1 MLMEYRRGRIDSD
14 LGGRGLAPHPGRHR
28 DSDQQSLG
36 AEQARNDLS
45 PRLGALAHEELVA
58 ALLELCS
65 RGFDVIDV
73 ELELRVRGWGFGCA
87 FDAHTKLLPRLE
99 RLPRPH

>member
-36 AEQARNDLS
+36 AEQARHDLS

-65 RGFDVIDV
+65 RGFVVIDV
-73 ELELRVRGWGFGCA
+73 QLEPRVRGWWVGGPFSGASACLRGPGA
-87 FDAHTKLLPRLE
+87 RAHR
-99 RLPRPH
+99 